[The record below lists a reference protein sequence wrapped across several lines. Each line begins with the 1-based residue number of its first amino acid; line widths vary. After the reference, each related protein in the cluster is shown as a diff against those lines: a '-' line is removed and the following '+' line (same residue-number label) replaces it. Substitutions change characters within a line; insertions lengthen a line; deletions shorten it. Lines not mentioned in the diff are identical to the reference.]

1 MNVAVAIQDAQR
13 DRGASARVAVASKGT
28 ETADSTPRAPAP
40 AQGRPPPHRPLQN
53 DISNLANSRHHRQSI
68 AVSFDSRRSHQGIGA
83 VGSQVLCS
91 GMYQD
96 RKIAAVN
103 SKGKGKAT
111 MPAVTAGKKR
121 KDQGRKANGKAAA
134 VPAPLQ
140 APEAEP
146 ELDEAGLLL
155 REIKS
160 LGGDEED
167 FKFLK
172 DVDVDDEDEA
182 IVNDTVEDVS
192 AVPAAVHRRAF
203 PDILP

>member
-1 MNVAVAIQDAQR
+1 
-13 DRGASARVAVASKGT
+13 
-28 ETADSTPRAPAP
+28 
-40 AQGRPPPHRPLQN
+40 
-53 DISNLANSRHHRQSI
+53 
-68 AVSFDSRRSHQGIGA
+68 
-83 VGSQVLCS
+83 
-91 GMYQD
+91 MYQD

-192 AVPAAVHRRAF
+192 AVPAAVCGGACFDASRHAEKAVKGPEELPCNAGRLGTSVRRRRGAAGGGCRG
-203 PDILP
+203 